1 MKQTVVPSRSPNC
14 GFILYIL
21 IEHLLEVAINWC
33 RKYDMNRVSDM
44 NLHWTFY
51 SVITVKSHFYT
62 YKQFKQEYFHI
73 FFKKRKIRIC
83 LLYWPSPSISSVKST
98 YNVKVKYQLVNGKH
112 LDYKYQVRIPRMT
125 IWFYHFIKTKY
136 F

>member
-1 MKQTVVPSRSPNC
+1 MKQTVVAWSPNC
-14 GFILYIL
+14 GIILYIL
-21 IEHLLEVAINWC
+21 IEHLLEVAISWC

-62 YKQFKQEYFHI
+62 YKQLKQEYFHI
-73 FFKKRKIRIC
+73 FFKEEKNQNLPA
-83 LLYWPSPSISSVKST
+83 LLAVSSMSSVKRT